1 MAIIRARVPDAD
13 INRRRNGRGAGM
25 WLNDEPVDHGVY
37 RRLAPGDRVRFV
49 LSGGGGYGD
58 PRERDPARVLADV
71 EQGYVSVE
79 QAEADYAVV
88 IDADRMVVDDA
99 ATAAL
104 RGSVS

>member
-1 MAIIRARVPDAD
+1 
-13 INRRRNGRGAGM
+13 M
-25 WLNDEPVDHGVY
+25 WLNEKPVDHGVY

-58 PRERDPARVLADV
+58 PREREPERVLADV

-88 IDADRMVVDDA
+88 ISADRMEVDVE
-99 ATAAL
+99 ATASL
-104 RGSVS
+104 RGRPS